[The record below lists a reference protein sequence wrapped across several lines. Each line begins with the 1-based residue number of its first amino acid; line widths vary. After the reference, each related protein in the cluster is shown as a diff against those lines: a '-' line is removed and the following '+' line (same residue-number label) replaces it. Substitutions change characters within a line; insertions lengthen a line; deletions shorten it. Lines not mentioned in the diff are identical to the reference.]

1 MKFRRWL
8 ASALMLND
16 FKVIKFLIHK
26 FNLLYLININ
36 KKENM
41 KKFARASL
49 LVSALELISL

>member
-1 MKFRRWL
+1 MKFCRWL

-36 KKENM
+36 NKEYM
-41 KKFARASL
+41 KKFVRASL
-49 LVSALELISL
+49 LVSAL

>member
-36 KKENM
+36 KKEYM

>member
-1 MKFRRWL
+1 MWL

-36 KKENM
+36 KKEYM